1 MAFTV
6 CPAPPQSQ
14 RFGKAVLL
22 LSKTGVPAL
31 KLKMTGLEN
40 KLQLRLQTLPPP
52 FPHPTAQSHF
62 YSKRSSFLSWDLQYF
77 GRCRGVWPRDGNFT
91 AGTRP
96 LALRPQVAQ
105 SRVRSGHCGSASVV
119 ADSGFAPT
127 WKSGLSPTL
136 IFRTPPQCGATCTF
150 QDVAR
155 GGAPRGPHPPAGQAL
170 GTRHP
175 HSRRAPEQPGCLND
189 SGREQEEPP
198 RALETSEGSRRR
210 AALGKVPR
218 PRGAEHVSGAA

>member
-14 RFGKAVLL
+14 KFGKAVLL

-62 YSKRSSFLSWDLQYF
+62 YSKRSSCLSWDLQYF

-96 LALRPQVAQ
+96 LAPRPQVAQ

-119 ADSGFAPT
+119 ADSGFALTEKRPIAH
-127 WKSGLSPTL
+127 SDFSHPAPMRGHLHFPGRCAGRRSPG
-136 IFRTPPQCGATCTF
+136 PAP
-150 QDVAR
+150 AR
-155 GGAPRGPHPPAGQAL
+155 WASSRHPAPAQPAG
-170 GTRHP
+170 P
-175 HSRRAPEQPGCLND
+175 
-189 SGREQEEPP
+189 
-198 RALETSEGSRRR
+198 
-210 AALGKVPR
+210 
-218 PRGAEHVSGAA
+218 GAAGLPE